1 MDMDFKGK
9 KVLLLD
15 GFGRQIA
22 SILIQL
28 RRLGCVVTTMN
39 ASKLDIGYSSRYPKK
54 KILVKGIREDSDIYR
69 EAIRKAI
76 SEEKYDIIFP
86 VIERS
91 TEIVHELNLNGE
103 LGDAKIVAAPKEA
116 FEMAYDKQKTM
127 TVCMENG
134 IPCPITK
141 LDSETLDE
149 YLAKVEFPL
158 ACKPRHGSGGA
169 GFKKVNSREELQK
182 YVDDG
187 VIKIE
192 EYVIQEFVPQTEH
205 MFGCYVMMNDDH
217 EPMFTVVVETCRWF
231 PIDGG
236 PGCFIRTVDRP
247 DIVEYAQKLFGKLNW
262 SGFGHMSFLLDPRD
276 NTPKVM
282 EINGRIPAGIKICD
296 YCGCN
301 PIKYILERAYGEKSL
316 PVEHKIPV
324 GLSLRYFH
332 TDILWFIKSPRRFKE
347 RPSWFS
353 VRRCKDYIFS
363 WGDPIPF
370 FTYSIEHILTYKKDM
385 AKRKH

>member
-1 MDMDFKGK
+1 MDFKGK

-141 LDSETLDE
+141 LD
-149 YLAKVEFPL
+149 
-158 ACKPRHGSGGA
+158 
-169 GFKKVNSREELQK
+169 N
-182 YVDDG
+182 
-187 VIKIE
+187 
-192 EYVIQEFVPQTEH
+192 
-205 MFGCYVMMNDDH
+205 
-217 EPMFTVVVETCRWF
+217 
-231 PIDGG
+231 
-236 PGCFIRTVDRP
+236 
-247 DIVEYAQKLFGKLNW
+247 
-262 SGFGHMSFLLDPRD
+262 
-276 NTPKVM
+276 
-282 EINGRIPAGIKICD
+282 
-296 YCGCN
+296 
-301 PIKYILERAYGEKSL
+301 
-316 PVEHKIPV
+316 
-324 GLSLRYFH
+324 
-332 TDILWFIKSPRRFKE
+332 
-347 RPSWFS
+347 
-353 VRRCKDYIFS
+353 
-363 WGDPIPF
+363 
-370 FTYSIEHILTYKKDM
+370 
-385 AKRKH
+385 